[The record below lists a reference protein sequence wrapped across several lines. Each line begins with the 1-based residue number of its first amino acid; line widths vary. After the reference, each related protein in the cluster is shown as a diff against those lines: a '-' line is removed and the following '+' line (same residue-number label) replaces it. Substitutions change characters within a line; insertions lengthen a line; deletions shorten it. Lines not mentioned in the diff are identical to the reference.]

1 MDVTKASMLCR
12 ELEHA
17 IRHEGLNLFVA
28 YSHGNEDYVA
38 LEGFHG
44 KVFLHRLDKGKLVG
58 ELHVEGEGRANAM
71 AVSQAP
77 SRSGSSDGPD
87 RADATWLIVGDM
99 ESVVHIWDIATRRCI
114 LRLDA
119 HKDDLEESPWFDGIQ
134 IAQDRRRVVT
144 WDVSKT
150 LLPVCNI

>member
-1 MDVTKASMLCR
+1 
-12 ELEHA
+12 
-17 IRHEGLNLFVA
+17 LNLFVA

-44 KVFLHRLDKGKLVG
+44 KVDLHRLDKRNFVG

-87 RADATWLIVGDM
+87 LADATWLIGGDM
-99 ESVVHIWDIATRRCI
+99 ESVAHIWDTGTRRCI
-114 LRLDA
+114 SRLDA
-119 HKDDLEESPWFDGIQ
+119 RKDDLEESPWFDGIQ
-134 IAQDRRRVVT
+134 ITRDRPRVVT

-150 LLPVCNI
+150 LLPVCNM